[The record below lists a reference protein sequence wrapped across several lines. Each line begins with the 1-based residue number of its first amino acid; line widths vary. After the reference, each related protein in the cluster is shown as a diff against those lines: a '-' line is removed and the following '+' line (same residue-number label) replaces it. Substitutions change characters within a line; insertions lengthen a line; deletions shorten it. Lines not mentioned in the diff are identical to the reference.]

1 MMHAMV
7 GRKPKPDVSRYPCGK
22 IREELP
28 ESVIAVA
35 LAPRLRSGVRYDDA
49 VVRDQRGQVV
59 GANQDA
65 GHTLGLLR
73 LRGPM
78 DPGGISDAQYHA
90 GMAYALL
97 CQRHG
102 RIMGYSTGSPKSP
115 GFEMVAGGTS
125 LAPDPDEEAVLRTR
139 RQWSDCY
146 RALIDAGRDIG
157 AGTRVATETYDACL
171 DRIAFS
177 MLQKNDAM
185 RGNVK
190 VGLNALGRV
199 LR

>member
-1 MMHAMV
+1 MHATL
-7 GRKPKPDVSRYPCGK
+7 GRKPKGNVARFPCGK

-35 LAPRLRSGVRYDDA
+35 LAPRLRAGLRYSDA
-49 VVRDQRGQVV
+49 VVRDERGKVV
-59 GANQDA
+59 GSNQDG

-73 LRGPM
+73 LRGAS
-78 DPGGISDAQYHA
+78 DPGGISDAQYHT

-102 RIMGYSTGSPKSP
+102 HIMGYSTGSPKSP
-115 GFEMVAGGTS
+115 GFQLVSRETGDGE
-125 LAPDPDEEAVLRTR
+125 PPNEETIVLIR

-146 RALIDAGRDIG
+146 RALINAGRDIG
-157 AGTRVATETYDACL
+157 AGTRVATVTYDACL
-171 DRIAFS
+171 DRIAFTA
-177 MLQKNDAM
+177 LQADDVA